1 MKSKIINM
9 ADRIKDAQD
18 RLLEDMFAFEPV
30 ADDGFSERI
39 VRRIRRRLWI
49 RRLALPVGAI
59 IGVAIAAGPF
69 LDLVNIVAGIASVMP
84 LESISLPNN
93 WIPQL
98 NTVVLALKLVATGFV
113 GTRALAD

>member
-1 MKSKIINM
+1 M

-18 RLLEDMFAFEPV
+18 RLLENMFELEPV
-30 ADDGFSERI
+30 ADDGFSDRI

-49 RRLALPVGAI
+49 RRLALPVGAA

-69 LDLVNIVAGIASVMP
+69 LDLIDIVTRIASVMP
-84 LESISLPNN
+84 LEAVNLPDN

-98 NTVVLALKLVATGFV
+98 NIVVLAAMLVATAFV
-113 GTRALAD
+113 GSRALQD